1 MMSHFHIKHVQ
12 TQLELD
18 HALSVRR
25 QVFIQEQSVPEFIER
40 DEFDHWKPD
49 RRDVLHVVGYMGAE
63 PVAAGRVVLEMPGY
77 PHPKIGRIAV
87 LKSLRGQGL
96 GVKVMDCIH
105 DLSAEYGV
113 QVVTLSAQC
122 HALAF
127 YQSLGYRPVGEIYL
141 EADIEHQMMEYTL
154 SA

>member
-1 MMSHFHIKHVQ
+1 MSQFVIKHVQ
-12 TQLELD
+12 SEIELE

-25 QVFIQEQSVPEFIER
+25 RVFIQEQSVPESIER
-40 DEFDHWKPD
+40 DDFDTWKPN
-49 RRDVLHVVGYMGAE
+49 RTDVLHVVGYLDEE
-63 PVAAGRVVLEMPGY
+63 PVAAGRVVMTMPGY
-77 PHPKIGRIAV
+77 DCPKIGRIAV
-87 LKSLRGQGL
+87 LHSLRGQGF

-105 DLSAEYGV
+105 DLSARYGA

-127 YQSLGYRPVGEIYL
+127 YQSLGYRPVGSTYL
-141 EADIEHQMMEYTL
+141 EADIEHQMMELTL